1 MSRNPHKPHQDK
13 FLWNNNGHWW
23 MKFSPFHPLYT
34 QRININLKTRDLE
47 EARRRRD
54 AEISARV
61 NAKVAA

>member
-1 MSRNPHKPHQDK
+1 MSRNTKKPNQNK
-13 FLWNNNGHWW
+13 LLWNNNGWWW
-23 MKFSPFHPLYT
+23 MKFTPFHPIYT
-34 QRININLKTRDLE
+34 QRLAINLHTRDLE